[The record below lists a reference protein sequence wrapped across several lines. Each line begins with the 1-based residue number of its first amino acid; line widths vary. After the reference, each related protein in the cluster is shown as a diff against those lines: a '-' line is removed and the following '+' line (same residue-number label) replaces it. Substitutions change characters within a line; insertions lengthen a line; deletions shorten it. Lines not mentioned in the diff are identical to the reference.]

1 MSNLVLYSARAC
13 PYAHRTRLVLAEKGL
28 SFELVEID
36 LANKPAWFSG
46 VSLYGKVPALEH
58 DGQRIVESAVINEY
72 VDETFPEPPLLPRL
86 PAPRAIARIWID
98 FANTRLA
105 VSYANVLWGATDA
118 ARASAKLE
126 LAAALERLEREALPQ
141 LSGGGPYFLGSQPS
155 LLDFTFYPWFER
167 LPALEQHGGFVAPP
181 LPRLEHWREAVASR
195 ASVQAIANPVSFYVE
210 RYRNYR
216 RPVPSAKAS

>member
-36 LANKPAWFSG
+36 LANKPAWFNS

-105 VSYANVLWGATDA
+105 V
-118 ARASAKLE
+118 
-126 LAAALERLEREALPQ
+126 
-141 LSGGGPYFLGSQPS
+141 
-155 LLDFTFYPWFER
+155 
-167 LPALEQHGGFVAPP
+167 
-181 LPRLEHWREAVASR
+181 
-195 ASVQAIANPVSFYVE
+195 
-210 RYRNYR
+210 
-216 RPVPSAKAS
+216 